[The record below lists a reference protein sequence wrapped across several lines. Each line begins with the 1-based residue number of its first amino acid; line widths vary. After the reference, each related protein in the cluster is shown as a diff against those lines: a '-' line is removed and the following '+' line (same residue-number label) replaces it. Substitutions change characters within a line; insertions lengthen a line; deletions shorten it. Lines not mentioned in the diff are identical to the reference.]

1 MKKIEAIIRKSKFED
16 VKKALYDVDIDWFS
30 YWDITGLG
38 KSTEDQ
44 VVRGQIFQ
52 SNYIQRR
59 MISIV
64 VRDINLEKTVTALME
79 AARTGDQGD
88 GKIFVSDIDE
98 TYRIRNGE
106 KGPEALYNKDDK

>member
-1 MKKIEAIIRKSKFED
+1 
-16 VKKALYDVDIDWFS
+16 
-30 YWDITGLG
+30 
-38 KSTEDQ
+38 
-44 VVRGQIFQ
+44 
-52 SNYIQRR
+52 

-64 VRDINLEKTVTALME
+64 VRDINLEKTINALL
-79 AARTGDQGD
+79 ASARKGSQGD